1 MPGGNVPALA
11 PVKKK
16 ASPSDPRLPGPLS
29 GSSAQGL
36 ADYWAVYSRCYDQVL
51 AEIMDFVAGHPEFG
65 PILRSMPPEMVAARN
80 EKTRLLLERAV
91 AGDWTPYDEDMKEQG
106 AAYAKLG
113 VTFGGWYE
121 ILRMVQWPLRPRLVE
136 AYVRT
141 PERLVGALE
150 SMQAL
155 VDRAMLMVGS
165 QYLDTKQGLL
175 VAQRELAEQR
185 SLELAQAEARASAML
200 QSALDC
206 IISMDHTGAI
216 IDFNPAAERTFGYAF
231 AGAAGKKLADLIVP
245 PSLREAHRRGLERY
259 LATGEGP
266 VLGKRIEISA
276 MRADGSIFPVE
287 LAITRVLVEGPPVFT
302 AYLRDLTE
310 RKRHE
315 EIQIRSLE
323 MQAENLR
330 ALEAA
335 RLKSEFLANM
345 SHELRTPLNAIIGF
359 AELMHDEIA
368 GPVSTE
374 QRSFLGDIASS
385 GRHLLELINDI
396 LDLSTVESGKM
407 EFHPERVELGPLIAD
422 VASILGAAAA
432 AKDIDVRVSV
442 DGEVGSV
449 IADAIRLKQV
459 LYNYL
464 SNAVKFTSGGG
475 KVDVRARPEGVDRF
489 RIEVEDTGIGIKPE
503 DLGRLFDSFLQL
515 DSGLTRRHA
524 GTGLG
529 LAVTK
534 GLVEAQGGEVG
545 VRSEFGKGSV
555 FYATLPRVGSANRS
569 R

>member
-1 MPGGNVPALA
+1 M
-11 PVKKK
+11 KKK
-16 ASPSDPRLPGPLS
+16 SSPGDPRLPGPLS

-36 ADYWAVYSRCYDQVL
+36 ADYWAVYSKCYDEVL
-51 AEIMDFVAGHPEFG
+51 AEIMDVVAGHPEFG
-65 PILRSMPPEMVAARN
+65 PILRTMPPEVAAARN

-91 AGDWTPYDEDMKEQG
+91 AGDWAPYDEDMKEQG

-165 QYLDTKQGLL
+165 QYLDTKQTLL
-175 VAQRELAEQR
+175 EAQRELAERR
-185 SLELAQAEARASAML
+185 SLELTEAEARRSAML

-206 IISMDHTGAI
+206 IISMDHRGAI
-216 IDFNPAAERTFGYAF
+216 IDFNPAAERTFGYALSD
-231 AGAAGKKLADLIVP
+231 AAGKKLADLIVP

-259 LATGEGP
+259 LETGEGP

-287 LAITRVLVEGPPVFT
+287 LAITRVFLEGPPIFT

-330 ALEAA
+330 ALEAN

-359 AELMHDEIA
+359 AELMQDGIA
-368 GPVSTE
+368 GPVSAE
-374 QRSFLGDIASS
+374 QRTFLGDIVSS
-385 GRHLLELINDI
+385 GRHLLDLINDI
-396 LDLSTVESGKM
+396 LDVAKVESGKM
-407 EFHPERVELGPLIAD
+407 EFHPEPVELGALIAE
-422 VASILGAAAA
+422 VSGLLGPAAA
-432 AKDIDVRVSV
+432 AKGIAVRTSV
-442 DGEVGSV
+442 DGEVAGV

-464 SNAVKFTSGGG
+464 SNAVKFTPGGG
-475 KVDVRARPEGVDRF
+475 KVEVRAQPEGEDRY
-489 RIEVEDTGIGIKPE
+489 RIEVEDTGIGIKRE
-503 DLGRLFDSFLQL
+503 DLERLFETFHQL
-515 DSGLTRRHA
+515 DSGLTKKHA

-534 GLVEAQGGEVG
+534 KLVEAQGGEVG
-545 VRSEFGKGSV
+545 VRSELGKGSV
-555 FYATLPRVGSANRS
+555 FHAIFPRVGSANR
-569 R
+569 RV